1 MRPRLAAR
9 WPTLQGSLPIT
20 GDGFH
25 PVGTATRRAPGVQG
39 GYWAPDGDDVLNL
52 LVLLKDVTL
61 RTTHTIHA
69 HIAFASTDLS
79 SLTSQHKHK
88 GECRSG
94 REVTTRGQNQTW

>member
-79 SLTSQHKHK
+79 SHLPT
-88 GECRSG
+88 
-94 REVTTRGQNQTW
+94 